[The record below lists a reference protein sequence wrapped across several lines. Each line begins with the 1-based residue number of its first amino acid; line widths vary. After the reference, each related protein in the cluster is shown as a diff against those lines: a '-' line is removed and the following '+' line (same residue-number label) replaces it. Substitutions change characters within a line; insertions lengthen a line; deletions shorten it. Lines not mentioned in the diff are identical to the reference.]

1 MLIQIMSDLRLGPGA
16 VGMAPR
22 IPDVDLVMAA
32 RDICQC
38 LVESVEALSS
48 DITGGE
54 PDRPSQTTG
63 ISAS

>member
-1 MLIQIMSDLRLGPGA
+1 MLNQMSSLRLGSGA
-16 VGMAPR
+16 EGMAPR
-22 IPDVDLVMAA
+22 IPDVDLVVAA

-48 DITGGE
+48 DITGGG
-54 PDRPSQTTG
+54 PDHRSQTNG